1 MIWTPFLGHKKR
13 GFYMSKLTYEDKINL
28 YVDRKSGMA
37 VHSVSKKYNIISKH
51 SEKCGIDGEVSER
64 SIVRSW
70 KGRVLKGTAGSNPVL
85 SAKLRR
91 LLRAETEKRSRIA
104 SLFFFVNF
112 AAPAL
117 CSGMRAPT
125 AWRFALLR
133 YSVALC
139 APYKSLFLRHKTQ
152 YIVVLKKIHN
162 ILCFYFFSF
171 SGNL

>member
-1 MIWTPFLGHKKR
+1 MIF
-13 GFYMSKLTYEDKINL
+13 
-28 YVDRKSGMA
+28 
-37 VHSVSKKYNIISKH
+37 SKKYNIISKH

-104 SLFFFVNF
+104 SLFLFRQ
-112 AAPAL
+112 L
-117 CSGMRAPT
+117 CCACVTLRNAGTDRVT
-125 AWRFALLR
+125 LR